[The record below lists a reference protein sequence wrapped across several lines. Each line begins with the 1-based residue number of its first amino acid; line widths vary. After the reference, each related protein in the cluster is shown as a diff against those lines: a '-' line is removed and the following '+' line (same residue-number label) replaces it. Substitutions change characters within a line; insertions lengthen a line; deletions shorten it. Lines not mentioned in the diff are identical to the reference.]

1 VENLTAAPYREEHMR
16 ADTIARAV
24 AFALIVAGTSILA
37 APAQTTAQPG
47 QMTQAR
53 VWIQNRGRS
62 EAVPIELRDVNLDTP
77 LKVQVINGDATFSRA
92 SPVQV
97 TELRKTWDYDM
108 ITVTSTGD
116 DVAKVLTAKGTAG
129 WETTGIAFVTADG
142 TKLLLKRPR

>member
-1 VENLTAAPYREEHMR
+1 MR

-77 LKVQVINGDATFSRA
+77 LKVQVVNGDANFSRA

-97 TELRKTWDYDM
+97 TEVRKTWDYDM
-108 ITVTSTGD
+108 ITVASTGD
-116 DVAKVLTAKGTAG
+116 DAAQVLTAKGTAG

>member
-1 VENLTAAPYREEHMR
+1 MR
-16 ADTIARAV
+16 PDFIARAF

-37 APAQTTAQPG
+37 APSQTATPG

-53 VWIQNRGRS
+53 VWIQNHGRT
-62 EAVPIELRDVNLDTP
+62 EAVPVELRDANLDAP
-77 LKVQVINGDATFSRA
+77 LKVQVMNGDATFARA
-92 SPVQV
+92 SAVQV
-97 TELRKTWDYDM
+97 TEIRKTWDYDT
-108 ITVTSTGD
+108 ITIASTGD

>member
-1 VENLTAAPYREEHMR
+1 MR

-77 LKVQVINGDATFSRA
+77 LKVQVVNGDANFSRA

-97 TELRKTWDYDM
+97 TEVRKTWDYDM
-108 ITVTSTGD
+108 ITVASTGD
-116 DVAKVLTAKGTAG
+116 DVAKLLTAKGTAG
-129 WETTGIAFVTADG
+129 WETTGIAFMTADG